1 MSING
6 WQILSNENPL
16 MRRVLPAVAP
26 ISINEIVVLGGV
38 DEQGKLLADAIIFN
52 VETRKTICAVET
64 SEVAFSSSPG

>member
-1 MSING
+1 
-6 WQILSNENPL
+6 

-52 VETRKTICAVET
+52 VETRKTICVVEA

>member
-1 MSING
+1 
-6 WQILSNENPL
+6 

-52 VETRKTICAVET
+52 VETRKTIFAVEA
-64 SEVAFSSSPG
+64 SEFAFSSSPG